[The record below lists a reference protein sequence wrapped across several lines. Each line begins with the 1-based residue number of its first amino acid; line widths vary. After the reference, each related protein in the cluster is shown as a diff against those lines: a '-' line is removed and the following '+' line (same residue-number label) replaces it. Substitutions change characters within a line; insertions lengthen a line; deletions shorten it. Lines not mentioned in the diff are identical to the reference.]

1 MKKPIKATYKQSTHW
16 VEKFVFTLFLA
27 TCIHFALS
35 MYHYTQD
42 GFDAAYQEVVDQ
54 GEEELF
60 ILFGYHPTITINML
74 STMLE
79 TKNWL
84 INKVSTFWSQETAS
98 LSDKASKLDF
108 SEKKNHWGLGDKKQ
122 AVTTWWQG
130 SWSLVKNLCWLFIEN
145 CKVVL
150 YKAIVFVYAIPLL
163 AVSSVVGSI
172 DGLIHREI
180 RTQEMGRESS
190 FLFHKFSRL
199 SSRLIATLMM
209 AYFILPLSL
218 SLPLFL
224 LPMALLTCGLSSMTC
239 RHLKKYL

>member
-16 VEKFVFTLFLA
+16 IEKFVFTLFLA

-35 MYHYTQD
+35 TVHYTQEGYD
-42 GFDAAYQEVVDQ
+42 IAYQDVVHQ

-60 ILFGYHPTITINML
+60 ILFGYHPTITISML

-79 TKNWL
+79 AKNWL
-84 INKVSTFWSQETAS
+84 AVKVSKLWTQETAS
-98 LSDKASKLDF
+98 LAKSASKLDF

-122 AVTTWWQG
+122 AVTAWWQE
-130 SWSLVKNLCWLFIEN
+130 SWLLVKNLFWLFIEN
-145 CKVVL
+145 VKVVF
-150 YKAIVFVYAIPLL
+150 YKAIVFVYALPLL
-163 AVSSVVGSI
+163 VVSSVVGCI

-199 SSRLIATLMM
+199 SSRLISTVMM